1 MSRRSIILIAACLVG
16 AVLLGAT
23 AWKAGV
29 FQPAGAAQ
37 GATRGAALVGGPFKL
52 VDQDGRAVDQ
62 SILDGKWSVV
72 FFGFTYCPDVC
83 PTTMQTLAAAKQQLG
98 PKGDKLQVVFVSVDP
113 ERDTPAQLKTYL
125 SNEIYPKGTIGLTG
139 TPEQVAA
146 AAKAYRVYYRKNGEG
161 ANSDD
166 EEATSSQDQRVVA
179 DKLPLNLDKNGAGKV
194 VINDVPTARQP
205 QELLLEATYAD
216 PNGEVQ
222 TLRSTAAVRPRRPS
236 GAFLAALAS

>member
-37 GATRGAALVGGPFKL
+37 GATRGVALVGGPFKL

-161 ANSDD
+161 EGYLVDHSTAAYLMDPKGKFARVLPFGIGPD
-166 EEATSSQDQRVVA
+166 E
-179 DKLPLNLDKNGAGKV
+179 
-194 VINDVPTARQP
+194 TARQI
-205 QELLLEATYAD
+205 AD
-216 PNGEVQ
+216 AM
-222 TLRSTAAVRPRRPS
+222 R
-236 GAFLAALAS
+236 